1 MNNYFSYSSAELYNI
16 GSLPAPM
23 WRKEYK
29 TIQTLCTGESVL
41 CDQFKVK
48 IPKVEDSL
56 ISDGKLYVQ
65 FGRISDR
72 DYTYNNATS
81 QVLKRGNG
89 IKWCTP
95 MIGGIN
101 PFNGSG
107 EIGGNTDTYGNDRN
121 TIIQI
126 TQQNELVSQAVPYW
140 TFYKTVKLN
149 FFNADISSG
158 GYTQITVPVMT
169 GTKIRRRMNI
179 VANFLPGGGLYKK
192 KFNAYRDTAFSTS
205 LWVARLLVIENG
217 RVVAYGATSE
227 YLQIRANEAPYS
239 DMYKKTDSNVAQQ
252 YVLREFNGKI
262 LV

>member
-1 MNNYFSYSSAELYNI
+1 MELIKKTYN
-16 GSLPAPM
+16 LPAPM

-29 TIQTLCTGESVL
+29 MIQTLCTGESVL

-48 IPKVEDSL
+48 IPKVQDDCL
-56 ISDGKLYVQ
+56 IKEGKLYVQ

-72 DYTYNNATS
+72 DYTNNG
-81 QVLKRGNG
+81 VPLKRGNG

-95 MIGGIN
+95 MVGGVN

-107 EIGGNTDTYGNDRN
+107 EIGGNTDTYGYDRN
-121 TIIQI
+121 TIIKI

-140 TFYKTVKLN
+140 AFYKSVKLN
-149 FFNADISSG
+149 FFNADTITG

-179 VANFLPGGGLYKK
+179 VADFLPGGSSYKK